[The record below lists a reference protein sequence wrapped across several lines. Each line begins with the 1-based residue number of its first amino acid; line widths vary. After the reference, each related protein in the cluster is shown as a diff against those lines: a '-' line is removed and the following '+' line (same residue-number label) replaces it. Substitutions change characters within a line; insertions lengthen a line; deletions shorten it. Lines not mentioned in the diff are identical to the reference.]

1 MRPGIHTLLHSSMRH
16 RRSARRPGGPG
27 SGLLALL
34 LPLAVLGG
42 CASTTAEPSA
52 QGVRPQARTAGAG
65 PSIPVV
71 ANRSV
76 SDARQEQNLNTVLS
90 FYEAGLNQKD
100 FASAS
105 RHFGPHY
112 IQHNPMAEDGVEG
125 FRKFIAYLKDTY
137 PQSRSE
143 IRTAFASGDYVILH
157 VLSRRTPDATGS
169 AIIDIFRLENGKIV
183 EHWDVIQPIPDKA
196 ANTNTMF

>member
-1 MRPGIHTLLHSSMRH
+1 MRPAIDTLLHPSMHPCRT
-16 RRSARRPGGPG
+16 ARRRG
-27 SGLLALL
+27 SPAGRLLTAL
-34 LPLAVLGG
+34 LPLAVLAG
-42 CASTTAEPSA
+42 CSAMSSEPAGEASRSQPRATGS
-52 QGVRPQARTAGAG
+52 G

-100 FASAS
+100 FDAAS
-105 RHFGPHY
+105 RHFGPRY
-112 IQHNPMAEDGVEG
+112 IQHNPTAEDGVEG
-125 FRKFIAYLKDTY
+125 FRKFIAFLKERY

-169 AIIDIFRLENGKIV
+169 AIVDIFRLENGKIV